1 MASQGEGQ
9 ARKVTIRRAGVADVP
24 LLVAL
29 SDGLFQ
35 EDAGQR
41 DPFMNLAWP
50 RQEGNGYFSQ
60 RVRDE
65 RCLPLLALVQG
76 EAVGYLLGY
85 LKPPSTLRPVRVAEL
100 ESMYVKPGRRSQ
112 GIGQRL
118 VDRFLSWA
126 RGQGAKRVSVTA
138 YAANERALA
147 FYRRNGFVPKSVT
160 LERGL

>member
-1 MASQGEGQ
+1 MA
-9 ARKVTIRRAGVADVP
+9 VTIRRAGLEDVP
-24 LLVAL
+24 SLVTL

-41 DPFMNLAWP
+41 DPFMNLDWP
-50 RQEGNGYFSQ
+50 AQEGTGYFHQ
-60 RVRDE
+60 RMRDE
-65 RCLPLLALVQG
+65 RCLGLLALVEG

-85 LKPPSTLRPVRVAEL
+85 LKPASTLRPVPMAEL
-100 ESMYVKPGRRSQ
+100 ESMYVRPAHRSQ
-112 GIGQRL
+112 GIGQQL
-118 VDRFLSWA
+118 VDRFLAWA
-126 RGQGAKRVSVTA
+126 REQGAKRVSVTA